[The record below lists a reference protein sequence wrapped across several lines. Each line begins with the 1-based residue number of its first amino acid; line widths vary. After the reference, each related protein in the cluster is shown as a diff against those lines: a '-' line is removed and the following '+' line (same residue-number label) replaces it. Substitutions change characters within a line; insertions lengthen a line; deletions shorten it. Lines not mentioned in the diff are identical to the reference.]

1 MGSLPPRRRLIF
13 TTSIDIPPTLPLK
26 RPSPGALAFSKDQCA
41 IIKLIMKNHESL
53 ASNEKS
59 NTFSNRHFGHMIL
72 TLFGENHNKNHLITD
87 SGVASIDNESENNPE
102 NDKNAT
108 YYNPEKGSFGVYKSI
123 GSLEGAM
130 DAANVAASVTREM
143 FEGEDALN
151 NAEDMSE
158 VMESIND
165 AIYYDPASGQASG
178 AIGRIVEKNGKKFL
192 VYAAVGDSQIFLVRD
207 EEAKPITTTEKP
219 IENSLGRSMA
229 KINQIGEIPLKS
241 NDQIVFCTNG
251 VTDNSNVASTIN
263 HATSASRAANTLV
276 KKSTAKEARAAI
288 VVAV

>member
-1 MGSLPPRRRLIF
+1 
-13 TTSIDIPPTLPLK
+13 
-26 RPSPGALAFSKDQCA
+26 
-41 IIKLIMKNHESL
+41 MKNHESL

-87 SGVASIDNESENNPE
+87 SGVASIDNESENNQE

-143 FEGEDALN
+143 FEGEDALT

-251 VTDNSNVASTIN
+251 VTDNSNVASIIN